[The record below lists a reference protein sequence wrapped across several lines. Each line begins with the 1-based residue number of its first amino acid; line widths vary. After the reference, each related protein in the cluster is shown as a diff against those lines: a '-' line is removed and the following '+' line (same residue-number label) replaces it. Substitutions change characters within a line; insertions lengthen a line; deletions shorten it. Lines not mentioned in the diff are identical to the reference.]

1 MLQMKQD
8 KTLEKELDE
17 TEINNIPDKDLKA
30 MVIKMLPGLERGG
43 GRTHWEFQWRENI
56 KKYQPESK
64 STITEVRSPLEGIN
78 SRLVDAEAQISD
90 LEYRMMESTQAEQQK
105 EKNIFKWG

>member
-43 GRTHWEFQWRENI
+43 GRTH
-56 KKYQPESK
+56 
-64 STITEVRSPLEGIN
+64 
-78 SRLVDAEAQISD
+78 
-90 LEYRMMESTQAEQQK
+90 
-105 EKNIFKWG
+105 